1 MKRIAVFGYSIMSL
15 EVMNRLNED
24 EYSLVFIGKDE
35 SETTLLAEKGFET
48 RIIDYRNDDEL
59 RSIGI
64 GTEIDILFCYYPKD
78 SENVFLTISARAI
91 DKELTIVAIVD
102 DPESAEKLL
111 AAGANKII
119 DPYEIC
125 GRKTHD
131 MLSKPDITDILDDT
145 VFGRHDLHIAQIEI
159 PQRSRLENTKS
170 CELKLNEKH
179 NLILIGVVDRDSG
192 EALNFAIGEK
202 ECTLKAG
209 DVLVVLGPSREIR
222 AFKEEVETV
231 DHASGFSPEEKSL
244 KPHSPE
250 NGGSNNSL

>member
-15 EVMNRLNED
+15 EVMNRLNKD
-24 EYSLVFIGKDE
+24 EFSLVFIGKDE
-35 SETTLLAEKGFET
+35 SETILVAERGFEAQ
-48 RIIDYRNDDEL
+48 IIDYRNDDEL

-64 GTEIDILFCYYPKD
+64 GTDIDILFCFFPRD

-91 DKELTIVAIVD
+91 DKELTILAIVD

-131 MLSKPDITDILDDT
+131 MLAKPDITDILDDT
-145 VFGRHDLHIAQIEI
+145 VFGRHDLHIAQIDI
-159 PQRSRLENTKS
+159 PKRSFLENKRS

-179 NLILIGVVDRDSG
+179 NLILIGVVDRESG
-192 EALNFAIGEK
+192 EDLHFAVGEK
-202 ECTLKAG
+202 ECTLKTG

-222 AFKEEVETV
+222 AFKEEVEAIKPGNDT
-231 DHASGFSPEEKSL
+231 SL
-244 KPHSPE
+244 E
-250 NGGSNNSL
+250 DYG